1 MFLVIKVDIKVM
13 AQTCKSE
20 FPSLLSYAY
29 FRKFSLKIN
38 VSNSFK
44 TLPVSD
50 SNVFFLSFE
59 TEINRIP
66 SYPKKAMVNIY
77 KNLFEPQPPSPPSPF
92 YLLPPCFS
100 RWVQV
105 AQEVILKYPL
115 PPPFQRIIE
124 KVSLPFLFFHPL
136 CN

>member
-1 MFLVIKVDIKVM
+1 M

-20 FPSLLSYAY
+20 FPSVLSYAY

-66 SYPKKAMVNIY
+66 SYSKKAMVNIY
-77 KNLFEPQPPSPPSPF
+77 KNLFEPQPPSPPSPV
-92 YLLPPCFS
+92 YVLPPGFS
-100 RWVQV
+100 RVVQV
-105 AQEVILKYPL
+105 AQEVILKYPY
-115 PPPFQRIIE
+115 
-124 KVSLPFLFFHPL
+124 PL
-136 CN
+136 HFKEL